1 MSRELAVA
9 ESIQHLLDARLEDTH
24 TTIPGIVTA
33 YSGHTTRLATVQ
45 PAVRLPASTGPTQDI
60 PPIGGVPVVFP
71 SSAAGTL
78 FFPIKPGDGVLLVF
92 SEVGIG
98 RYLKSKG
105 HDLADPGTFAR
116 HRLTDAIAIPGLW
129 APKAAPVFPPDAD
142 PNSTVLVNDQG
153 SVVELGEVLGL
164 RNQVTD
170 LRTELDKI
178 WSFLSAQLTK
188 HTTDFSGLA
197 TAIAADAGFFVNTVT
212 YLTTTV
218 IPPDTGDQAAI
229 VNNKATLAELLK

>member
-1 MSRELAVA
+1 MSQELDIA
-9 ESIQHLLDARLEDTH
+9 EAIQHLLDARLEDTH
-24 TTIPGIVTA
+24 TVIPGVVTK
-33 YSGHTTRLATVQ
+33 YSGHGTRLATVQ
-45 PAVRLPASTGPTQDI
+45 PSVRLPATTGPLQDI

-71 SSAAGTL
+71 STAAGTL

-98 RYLKSKG
+98 RYLKSSG
-105 HDLADPGTFAR
+105 RDLSDPGTFAR

-129 APKAAPVFPPDAD
+129 APKAAPKFPDDAD
-142 PNSTVLVNDQG
+142 QNSTVLVNSQG
-153 SVVELGEVLGL
+153 GVVEIGDVLGL

-178 WSFLSAQLTK
+178 WTFLSAQLSK
-188 HTTDFSGLA
+188 HTSDFSGLA
-197 TAIAADAGFFVNTVT
+197 TAIAADAGFFANTIA

-218 IPPDTGDQAAI
+218 VPPDTGDQTTI
-229 VNNKATLAELLK
+229 VNNKASLAELLK